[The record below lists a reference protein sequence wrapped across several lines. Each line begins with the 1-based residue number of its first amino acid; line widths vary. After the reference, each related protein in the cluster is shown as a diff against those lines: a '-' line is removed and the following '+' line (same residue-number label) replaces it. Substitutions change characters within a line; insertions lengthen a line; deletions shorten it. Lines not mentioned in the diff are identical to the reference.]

1 MLFIEDLSEGR
12 SWVAPAPIGYVE
24 RGWAG
29 IVDDLLDDIERVVRH
44 HPEAVVD
51 IVDVSERDGRLRFV
65 CVVGGDGQPD
75 PGVAAS
81 IEKAVAAAAL
91 RSSRACR
98 RCGRASW
105 EAAAA
110 RSGRQCSSARHLMD
124 RPDGIG
130 SSYGLRR
137 PRRVEPRAARRTADS
152 DRTLGGGPRPLGL
165 PTPERRRYR
174 RRDPVSGA
182 LGHGPSGLASPP
194 SRVRLVRPSAPNQ
207 ASTGW
212 RDPSRVPPRRHGPAR
227 GEWRRRSEGS
237 PEPRPDRPSM
247 ARTARH
253 DAGRRRAGG
262 AEPQGWGDD
271 GAGTARDAPGR
282 ARPPAGH
289 EVREDRR
296 TSYANPLTGGCVG
309 VCGIVPSV
317 LPLEPRFRHPALR
330 MEPVPA
336 RVRHPGTS
344 CDPV

>member
-1 MLFIEDLSEGR
+1 M
-12 SWVAPAPIGYVE
+12 VAPAPIGYVE
-24 RGWAG
+24 RGLAG
-29 IVDDLLDDIERVVRH
+29 MVDDLLDDIEKVVQRR
-44 HPEAVVD
+44 PEAVVD
-51 IVDVSERDGRLRFV
+51 IVDVSGRDGRLRFV
-65 CVVGGDGQPD
+65 TLGGDGRPD

-81 IEKAVAAAAL
+81 IEEAVAAAAL
-91 RSSRACR
+91 AWPEPVEGTVERPV
-98 RCGRASW
+98 

-110 RSGRQCSSARHLMD
+110 RSGRRCSSARHLMD

-137 PRRVEPRAARRTADS
+137 PRRVDPRAARRTADS

-194 SRVRLVRPSAPNQ
+194 SRFRLVRPSAPNQ

-271 GAGTARDAPGR
+271 GAGTAREAPGG

-296 TSYANPLTGGCVG
+296 TSYASPLKGGC
-309 VCGIVPSV
+309 IVFAVSCPQVFAFGATISASS
-317 LPLEPRFRHPALR
+317 PADGAR
-330 MEPVPA
+330 PA
-336 RVRHPGTS
+336 RVRHPGAS